1 MNLRA
6 YPTAGEFLAV
16 AEVPL
21 LREEVKNSL
30 ILGISEQ
37 VSQGRQYGEDPP
49 YFLSVHDRGSLIAAA
64 IRTPPYNL
72 ILYCEEDR
80 LEALDLV
87 AAHLMNAGENL
98 PGAHG
103 TVHVVSAFSEVWAR
117 RTGVEA
123 HVEMAQRVYCLTE
136 VTPPLDVSGAMR
148 WAEEGDVG
156 TLAKWFAAFCEEAVP
171 SDPPDDAEKN
181 VRRFIGTGSL
191 GVWQT
196 NGIVS
201 MAGSSRG
208 SKNGA
213 TVSAVYTPPEHR
225 GNGYASAC
233 VAALSQVLLDR
244 GNAFC
249 TLYADLA
256 NPTSNKIY
264 QRVGYR
270 PVDDFAMYKFTAAG
284 SGADGRW

>member
-1 MNLRA
+1 MNLRIHPNA
-6 YPTAGEFLAV
+6 RAFLAA
-16 AEVPL
+16 AEDTL

-37 VSQGRQYGEDPP
+37 VSRGRQYGDDPP
-49 YFLSVHDRGSLIAAA
+49 YFLTVHDQDALIAAA

-87 AAHLMNAGENL
+87 AAHLMDAGETL
-98 PGAHG
+98 PGGHG
-103 TVHVVSAFSEVWAR
+103 TVKVVSAFSEVWAR
-117 RTGVEA
+117 RAGVEA
-123 HVEMAQRVYCLTE
+123 HVKMEQRVYCLTE
-136 VTPPLDVSGAMR
+136 VAAPKDVPGAMR
-148 WAEEGDVG
+148 WAEEGDVR
-156 TLAKWFAAFCEEAVP
+156 TLADWFMAFCQEAVP
-171 SDPPDDAEKN
+171 SDPPPDPEKS
-181 VRRFIGTGSL
+181 VRRLMSTGSL
-191 GVWQT
+191 GVWE
-196 NGIVS
+196 NDGIVS
-201 MAGSSRG
+201 MAASSRG
-208 SKNGA
+208 SRNGA

-225 GNGYASAC
+225 RNGYASAC

-264 QRVGYR
+264 QRVGFR
-270 PVDDFAMYKFTAAG
+270 PAGDFAMVTFA
-284 SGADGRW
+284 SRESEID

>member
-1 MNLRA
+1 MNLRT
-6 YPTAGEFLAV
+6 YPNANAFLAA

-21 LREEVKNSL
+21 LRDEAKNNL
-30 ILGISEQ
+30 ILGIARA
-37 VSQGRQYGEDPP
+37 VLGGRRYGEEPP
-49 YFLSVHDRGSLIAAA
+49 YFLTVHDQDALIVAA

-72 ILYCEEDR
+72 ILYCDEGR
-80 LEALDLV
+80 LEALELIAD
-87 AAHLMNAGENL
+87 HLMDAGEDL

-103 TVHVVSAFSEVWAR
+103 TVDTVSAFSKTWAN
-117 RTGVEA
+117 RTGVER

-136 VTPPLDVSGAMR
+136 VTAPRDVPGAMR
-148 WAEEGDVG
+148 WAEEGDVE
-156 TLAKWFAAFCEEAVP
+156 TLVKWFAGFCAEAVP
-171 SDPPDDAEKN
+171 SDPPLDPRRN
-181 VRRFIGTGSL
+181 VRQFMSPGLL
-191 GVWQT
+191 GVWEKD
-196 NGIVS
+196 GIVS

-233 VAALSQVLLDR
+233 VASLSQTLLDR
-244 GNAFC
+244 GSAFC

-264 QRVGYR
+264 QRVGFC
-270 PVDDFAMYKFTAAG
+270 PVADCAMYTFTAPG
-284 SGADGRW
+284 SGTD

>member
-1 MNLRA
+1 MNLRT
-6 YPTAGEFLAV
+6 YPNANAFLAA

-21 LREEVKNSL
+21 LRDEAKNNL
-30 ILGISEQ
+30 ILGIARA
-37 VSQGRQYGEDPP
+37 VLGGRRYGEEPP
-49 YFLSVHDRGSLIAAA
+49 YFLTVHDQDALIAAA

-72 ILYCEEDR
+72 ILYCDEGR
-80 LEALDLV
+80 LEALELIAD
-87 AAHLMNAGENL
+87 HLMDAGGDL

-103 TVHVVSAFSEVWAR
+103 TVATVSAFSKTWAS
-117 RTGVEA
+117 RTGVER

-136 VTPPLDVSGAMR
+136 VTAPRDVPGAMR
-148 WAEEGDVG
+148 WAEEGDVE
-156 TLAKWFAAFCEEAVP
+156 TLVKWFAGFCAEAVP
-171 SDPPDDAEKN
+171 SDPPLDPRRN
-181 VRRFIGTGSL
+181 VRQFMSSGLL
-191 GVWQT
+191 GVWEKD
-196 NGIVS
+196 GIVS

-233 VAALSQVLLDR
+233 VAALSQTLLDR
-244 GNAFC
+244 GSAFC

-264 QRVGYR
+264 QRVGFC
-270 PVDDFAMYKFTAAG
+270 PVADCAMYAFTAPG
-284 SGADGRW
+284 SGTN

>member
-1 MNLRA
+1 MNLRT
-6 YPTAGEFLAV
+6 YPNASGFLAA

-21 LREEVKNSL
+21 MCEEAKNSL
-30 ILGISEQ
+30 ILGISQQ
-37 VSQGRQYGEDPP
+37 VSQGRQYGEDPA
-49 YFLSVHDRGSLIAAA
+49 YFLTVHDQDAMIAAA

-72 ILYCEEDR
+72 ILHCEEDR
-80 LEALDLV
+80 LEALDLI
-87 AAHLMNAGENL
+87 AAYLIDSGENL

-103 TVHVVSAFSEVWAR
+103 VTSVVSAFSKTWANR
-117 RTGVEA
+117 AGVEA
-123 HVEMAQRVYCLTE
+123 YAEMTQRVYCLSE
-136 VTPPLDVSGAMR
+136 VAAPPDVPGAMR
-148 WAEEGDVG
+148 WAEEGDVEAL
-156 TLAKWFAAFCEEAVP
+156 TSWFLAFCEEAVP
-171 SDPPDDAEKN
+171 SDPPPDPRRN
-181 VRRFIGTGSL
+181 VRRFISSGLL
-191 GVWQT
+191 GLWEKD
-196 NGIVS
+196 GIVS

-233 VAALSQVLLDR
+233 VAALSQALLDR
-244 GNAFC
+244 GSAFC

-270 PVDDFAMYKFTAAG
+270 PVADCAMYTFAAPE
-284 SGADGRW
+284 SRTD